1 MGKKAV
7 LFIVLGIVLGVGG
20 ALAGVFFMLNQ
31 SSKPQ
36 KEVTDFKV
44 EEFDLKNGKSLT
56 LEKVQIPLVQTG
68 SKKQF
73 LQADFTIVFKD
84 EKSLTQAE
92 GMREYIKDAIM
103 SVFEVK
109 TADELNQPGARND
122 MKEPVLN
129 AIRELYNDEA
139 DRENIVAVMI
149 PTFIVT

>member
-7 LFIVLGIVLGVGG
+7 LFIVIGIVLGIGG

-31 SSKPQ
+31 GNPANEI
-36 KEVTDFKV
+36 KEFKV

-56 LEKVQIPLVQTG
+56 LEKVQIPLAQTG
-68 SKKQF
+68 SKTQF

-84 EKSLTQAE
+84 EDALTQAE
-92 GMREYIKDAIM
+92 GMKEYIKDAIM

-109 TADELNQPGARND
+109 TSEELKQPGARNN
-122 MKEPVLN
+122 MKEPVLE
-129 AIRELYNDEA
+129 AVRELYNDEA
-139 DRENIVAVMI
+139 DREKIVAVMI

>member
-7 LFIVLGIVLGVGG
+7 LFIIVGIVLGIGG
-20 ALAGVFFMLNQ
+20 ALAGVFFMLDQAN
-31 SSKPQ
+31 KPE
-36 KEVTDFKV
+36 KEITNTEV

-68 SKKQF
+68 SKTQF

-84 EKSLTQAE
+84 EKALTQAE
-92 GMREYIKDAIM
+92 GMEAYIKDAIM

-109 TADELNQPGARND
+109 TADELKQLGARND

-129 AIRELYNDEA
+129 AIRELYNDET

>member
-129 AIRELYNDEA
+129 AIRELYNDEV

>member
-92 GMREYIKDAIM
+92 GMRDYIKDAIM

-129 AIRELYNDEA
+129 AIRELYNDEV

>member
-7 LFIVLGIVLGVGG
+7 LFIVIGIVLGIGG

-31 SSKPQ
+31 TNKPQ
-36 KEVTDFKV
+36 KEVNEFMV

-68 SKKQF
+68 SKTQF

-84 EKSLTQAE
+84 EKALTQAE
-92 GMREYIKDAIM
+92 GMKDYIKDAIM

-109 TADELNQPGARND
+109 TADELKQTGARND

-129 AIRELYNDEA
+129 AVRELFNDEA

>member
-36 KEVTDFKV
+36 KEFTDFKI

-129 AIRELYNDEA
+129 AIRELYNDEV

>member
-36 KEVTDFKV
+36 KEVTDFKI

-84 EKSLTQAE
+84 DKSLTQAE

-109 TADELNQPGARND
+109 TADELNQTGARND

-129 AIRELYNDEA
+129 AVRELYNDEA